1 MSTKAGMRLVS
12 LIGSR
17 MIAVYFGFEVVVFE
31 EVVESYFDMY
41 ALRPAIMSGEGEKI
55 DIVKVAISADIH
67 VQGDW

>member
-1 MSTKAGMRLVS
+1 MRLVS

-17 MIAVYFGFEVVVFE
+17 MITVYLGFEVVVFE